1 MFTIEDLIE
10 KINSFISG
18 ISKITSAVGDLI
30 GADWSLPKIPKVSIP
45 RLARGAVIPP
55 NREFLA
61 VLGDQKHGTN
71 IEAPAELIKQMAM
84 EAMLEVGATG
94 QTTKEEHYY
103 LNETEL
109 MSIIYKLVKGG
120 ERLKGNS
127 LISGGAY

>member
-1 MFTIEDLIE
+1 MIGGLDGLVNKAGSVIGLDIHVPTIPEI
-10 KINSFISG
+10 K
-18 ISKITSAVGDLI
+18 
-30 GADWSLPKIPKVSIP
+30 IP
-45 RLARGAVIPP
+45 RLAKGAVIPP

-103 LNETEL
+103 LGETEL

-120 ERLKGNS
+120 ERLQGNS
-127 LISGGAY
+127 LISSGGVY